1 MQQEATV
8 KNQQAALKLVKVR
21 WCPLWR
27 GRCVRRCNFNVL
39 PALPPCLET
48 TSKLHSQLL
57 QVGCWLWLVVVLH
70 IKVDDCLPACCAAHD
85 SV

>member
-27 GRCVRRCNFNVL
+27 GRCVRRCNFKRT
-39 PALPPCLET
+39 AST
-48 TSKLHSQLL
+48 A
-57 QVGCWLWLVVVLH
+57 
-70 IKVDDCLPACCAAHD
+70 CLPGKHEQAALTLTAGRLLALACGGAAHQG
-85 SV
+85 